1 MILAIAMIAI
11 AIGALCLGYAVGGAV
26 ERFIFHPIQEHAMS
40 TQTDALKASLDT
52 GTTNANTLATTIA
65 DLQAKAAAVSA
76 QLADGAAITIE
87 RDSLK
92 AQIADLNATIAT
104 LQAEADATNTQNKAN
119 ADALANV
126 ATSLTPAA
134 RVPAAAAQ

>member
-11 AIGALCLGYAVGGAV
+11 ALGCLSVGYAIGGTV
-26 ERFIFHPIQEHAMS
+26 ERFIFHPIQENAMS
-40 TQTDALKASLDT
+40 TQTDALKVSLDT